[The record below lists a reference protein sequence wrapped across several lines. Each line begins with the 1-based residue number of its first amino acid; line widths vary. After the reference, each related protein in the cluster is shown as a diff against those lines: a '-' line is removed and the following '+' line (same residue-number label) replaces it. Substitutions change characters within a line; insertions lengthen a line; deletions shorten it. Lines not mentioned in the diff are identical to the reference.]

1 MLTWP
6 GWSKNSAW
14 ALRLRG
20 RDAPARAKCL
30 SGLLLGES
38 ERQRLTDPGK
48 FLQGRL
54 ADRIRPK
61 KFQCDAENPAG
72 RSKGSSCEAA
82 PEGRTRGVLSV
93 RSARRGASPPFRNLP
108 PGRSASRRTATGWA
122 PCVRGEQSEVAP
134 AKPALGSGTLTRRGT
149 STGSEIARHGVE
161 CSASSAG
168 FARAPNGG
176 RFRRGPSRPPPIER
190 CRWALFSDLRPARA
204 PPVPSGAGRPR
215 SRAEIPRRGW
225 ERSVP
230 HSPTRHR

>member
-54 ADRIRPK
+54 ADRIRQK
-61 KFQCDAENPAG
+61 EFQCDAENPAG
-72 RSKGSSCEAA
+72 RSKGPSCEAA

-93 RSARRGASPPFRNLP
+93 RSTRRGASPPFRNLP
-108 PGRSASRRTATGWA
+108 PGF
-122 PCVRGEQSEVAP
+122 VAP

>member
-1 MLTWP
+1 MTRGSDLVRPAHMLTWP

-30 SGLLLGES
+30 SGLLLGEP

-54 ADRIRPK
+54 ADRIRQK

-72 RSKGSSCEAA
+72 RSKGSSCD
-82 PEGRTRGVLSV
+82 
-93 RSARRGASPPFRNLP
+93 LP
-108 PGRSASRRTATGWA
+108 PGF
-122 PCVRGEQSEVAP
+122 VAP